1 MTRIVPCW
9 LFLVSWPPK
18 KDLTKATNA
27 QLVFVEVIV
36 MSLSALED
44 LAIMDVEV
52 VVVAD
57 LVAVAADLVVVLVTG
72 VDADTVATKVAP
84 TVVPLDTPHLIN
96 ILPRVVEE
104 TVTVQAAT
112 VVVVVA
118 MALVDDS
125 VVLDL
130 VDVVV
135 PIVFNLVVEVAV
147 LTLLFPLSIR
157 TTTKNSVIKL
167 PPLLVLPAVTV
178 AEDAVDV
185 TRPINNPVAAPVI
198 RTSVEEKLI
207 LLRDKIMVTKNNTT
221 MTVPVIMK
229 NSSSPMTTL
238 SNAAMQLKSMPIGT
252 LIATFDFKKTNIV
265 NRVHKIVG
273 DDDLDFLRIIIVVMG
288 VGPYHCLWNL
298 RFMNRLHYH
307 VWMRG
312 VNAEVLNVH

>member
-1 MTRIVPCW
+1 MTRIMPCW

-18 KDLTKATNA
+18 KDLTKATSA
-27 QLVFVEVIV
+27 QLLFVAVIA

-44 LAIMDVEV
+44 LVIMDVEV

-57 LVAVAADLVVVLVTG
+57 LVAVAADLVVVLVAG
-72 VDADTVATKVAP
+72 MDADAVATRVAL
-84 TVVPLDTPHLIN
+84 TVVLLDTPHLIN

-112 VVVVVA
+112 MVVAMA

-125 VVLDL
+125 VVVDL
-130 VDVVV
+130 VDVAV

-167 PPLLVLPAVTV
+167 LPLLVLPAVTV

-229 NSSSPMTTL
+229 NSSSPMTTM
-238 SNAAMQLKSMPIGT
+238 SNTAMELKSAPIGT
-252 LIATFDFKKTNIV
+252 LITTFDFKTTSIV
-265 NRVHKIVG
+265 QI
-273 DDDLDFLRIIIVVMG
+273 
-288 VGPYHCLWNL
+288 
-298 RFMNRLHYH
+298 
-307 VWMRG
+307 
-312 VNAEVLNVH
+312 